1 MTQSQPAPITP
12 ADLLPAFVRVVTFTG
27 GAFGDD
33 VDQATANT
41 TFAYSP
47 RTQAEKASLM
57 VPAGSLAVDVARP
70 RGWIQD
76 DQPYQAPPASPAGDP
91 TITSLAP
98 NTAVAGA
105 GGGIVVTINGTGF
118 TPWSTVSSGN
128 YPIPS
133 VYVSPTVMR
142 IAQFPRN
149 SVAGSVNVVVTDHNV
164 RSAASPFTFT

>member
-91 TITSLAP
+91 VISSLAP
-98 NTAVAGA
+98 NTAVAVTGPD
-105 GGGIVVTINGTGF
+105 VLVTITGLRF
-118 TPWSTVSSGN
+118 TPWSTVRSGN

-133 VYVSPTVMR
+133 KYVDATHLTILQSPK
-142 IAQFPRN
+142 A
-149 SVAGSVNVVVTDHNV
+149 SVAGVVQVVVTDHDV
-164 RSAASPFTFT
+164 DSAPSNFTFT